1 MKKLVSGGSV
11 ILLVLIAVPLV
22 RYRSLDPCAMLEH
35 ELVTRAEREVRAA
48 RDSVRA
54 ATGGLGDETRRA
66 ADDVASAV
74 GHLVVGVA
82 SGAAAAK
89 VERMT
94 TRECVAEMWRVVVK
108 RD

>member
-1 MKKLVSGGSV
+1 MKKLILGATV
-11 ILLVLIAVPLV
+11 ILLMVAAVPLV
-22 RYRSLDPCAMLEH
+22 RYRSLDPCTMLRR
-35 ELVTRAEREVRAA
+35 ELVNRAEREVRAA
-48 RDSVRA
+48 QDSVRA

-89 VERMT
+89 VERMS
-94 TRECVAEMWRVVVK
+94 TRECVAEMWRVVGK
-108 RD
+108 RP